1 MGAGRREGQIY
12 SRSMLDATRLRV
24 LVAIARHGSVTAA
37 AHALNYAQPSISHH
51 MARLEAETG
60 VKLMERAGRGVRL
73 TAAGQLLAG
82 RAEEILG
89 RLDAAEAE
97 LAAHVG
103 MRPIQIGLAAF
114 GSAMSTFVADAA
126 TALRADLPGASLVLT
141 QAEPVE
147 ALRMLRTSQV
157 DVALTYRYLR
167 RVGDTDPPLDCDDGV
182 QRQLILDEPVYLINT
197 AARGGTAAQASAD
210 ASALAEYAGQ
220 RWIAGDDAHRD
231 FLIALCR
238 TAGFVPDIAAG
249 SVAPAGTLALVHA
262 GLGAAIVPGL
272 ALRAERNRRV
282 QATEIRGARRHVE
295 AASLGGPA
303 DPDAVSR
310 LIDALVKAASPGR

>member
-1 MGAGRREGQIY
+1 
-12 SRSMLDATRLRV
+12 MLDATRLRV

-60 VKLMERAGRGVRL
+60 VKLMEKAGRGVRL

-103 MRPIQIGLAAF
+103 MRPSQIGLAAF

-126 TALRADLPGASLVLT
+126 AAMRAEVPGASLLLT
-141 QAEPVE
+141 QAEPAE

-157 DVALTYRYLR
+157 DVALTYRYVR
-167 RVGDTDPPLDCDDGV
+167 RAGEPDPPPDCDDGIR
-182 QRQLILDEPVYLINT
+182 RQLILDEPVYLIT
-197 AARGGTAAQASAD
+197 AASSTGSALASAD

-220 RWIAGDDAHRD
+220 RWIAGDDSHRD

-262 GLGAAIVPGL
+262 GLGVAIVPGL
-272 ALRAERNRRV
+272 ALRAARDTRV

-295 AASLGGPA
+295 AASHGALA
-303 DPDAVSR
+303 DPTAVTT
-310 LIDALVKAASPGR
+310 LIDALTKAAAPSL